1 MGLLRR
7 RANTLVLSD
16 KHHDAANDLQ
26 AAYRLLIEA
35 GDHTIALRVLVEKTT
50 ALYQGG
56 DFVSAE
62 QNRNAV
68 MQEAQLY
75 DENHA
80 SSDIY
85 LRN

>member
-1 MGLLRR
+1 M
-7 RANTLVLSD
+7 SD
-16 KHHDAANDLQ
+16 KHHDAGNDLQ

-35 GDHTIALRVLVEKTT
+35 GDRTSALRVLVEKTT

-62 QNRNAV
+62 QSRDSV
-68 MQEAQLY
+68 MQVAQLY
-75 DENHA
+75 DDNHA
-80 SSDIY
+80 LSDLY